1 MNELTLGRS
10 GMGSDSEEEFDA
22 WVAFVMDN
30 IDEATGLDV
39 AVKAAGVRDIQN
51 DVIISDDE
59 GAKEVI
65 KEVIQTLW
73 DQFCSKM

>member
-39 AVKAAGVRDIQN
+39 AVQAADVKDIQN
-51 DVIISDDE
+51 DVIVSNDE
-59 GAKEVI
+59 GVKEVI
-65 KEVIQTLW
+65 KEAIQTLW